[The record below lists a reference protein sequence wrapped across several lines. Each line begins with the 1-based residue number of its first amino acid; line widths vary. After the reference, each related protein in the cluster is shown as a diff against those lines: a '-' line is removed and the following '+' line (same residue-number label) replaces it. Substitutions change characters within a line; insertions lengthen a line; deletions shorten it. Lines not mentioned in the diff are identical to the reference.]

1 MTSHIRVDDRMLRLQ
16 VATSAHDKSQM
27 NRLATACLIACCFF
41 SRAATAVDI
50 SPTETASD
58 YLIHTWQTERGL
70 PQNWVSSIA
79 QTPDGYLW
87 IGTRYGGLARFDGVR
102 FVPFNQQNVNA
113 LKDVQVEHLDVDDA
127 GRLWIMM
134 GNESVTSFRG
144 GNFELV
150 RQPRSEPRVR
160 VDQVVSAQSNAVL
173 FACEYRSLAR
183 LHLSAS
189 NQWER
194 IDPPPSMDPDSD
206 TFSADRDGAVWF
218 VTLDKRLGHFAN
230 NKFELTTKGL
240 PETTVTSLAL
250 DSEREL
256 WIATPHHLAVWNGK
270 VFVDRTPKNGDA
282 LENIVQISFSGD
294 GGLWVLEK
302 NRVRKML
309 NGQWVAEIKGDQL
322 LEDITSGSF
331 SLHGDAQGNAWLVAN
346 GRGLLHCKA
355 DGTSHLLT
363 DKNGLPSRFID
374 CWFQDAEGDVWVG
387 MHGGGIAQIRER
399 LFHVF
404 GPAEGLP
411 DKVVSSVCTDS
422 SNELWAGTMSGELA
436 HWQNGRFVS
445 VPLPAPKNQPNES
458 ITVCPRSGGGV
469 WIGSLN
475 NGLLQ
480 CTDGKSAQ
488 TVEPQWDIRVLF
500 DDRKRQLWVGRLVNL
515 FCFTNGGS
523 EYKSFGSD
531 DGFVDSHAI
540 GALAEDG
547 DGALWIGT
555 GPGELWKYANGK
567 FSRFTP
573 PAEWPAVRFSAVLPD
588 TNGAVWIGTLGGG
601 LLRFYHGRF
610 TRCLKSDG
618 LPDNNVSQLLDSH
631 DGYLWG
637 GTYAGIFRASKTDLD
652 AVADGKVA
660 RLPCRVYGEFD
671 GLPSLECSSGF
682 QPSCFR
688 SSDGRLWFST
698 ANGVTSVDPS
708 RTVPNP
714 IAPTVIIEEMLVDG
728 QPVNFPAHIGVPLQ
742 AAQSLS
748 SIKISP
754 GRHYVQ
760 FLFTGLSFV
769 APDGVRFR
777 VKLEGG
783 NDQWQSAGAERHID
797 YGPLAPGNYR
807 FRVTA
812 CNSDGVWNDDGD
824 TLAFTV
830 QPYFWETWWFQAG
843 LGLAILTLFAI
854 AATLIQRQ
862 RYRRRLEHAERQRAM
877 EHERTRIARDLHD
890 DLGTS
895 LTQIGMLSALAN
907 RAETQTDEAKDL
919 VQQVRSRAREMVV
932 ALDEIVWAVNPK
944 NDSLTGLIGYL
955 GHFAE
960 EFFRAS
966 NIRFRQDIPPQI
978 PSAPVSAESRHH
990 LFLAFKEALNNSVR
1004 HSGAAQVQLRV
1015 EISATEV
1022 VVQVEDNGR
1031 GFEAS
1036 PLTRQGNG
1044 LINIKRRLEQIGG
1057 RAEIHSVPGKGTTVT
1072 LHAPLKNV

>member
-1 MTSHIRVDDRMLRLQ
+1 MLRLQ
-16 VATSAHDKSQM
+16 VATLAHNKSPM
-27 NRLATACLIACCFF
+27 NRLATACLIASCLFVQ
-41 SRAATAVDI
+41 AAAAAEVSETD
-50 SPTETASD
+50 TASD

-102 FVPFNQQNVNA
+102 FVPFNQQNVDT
-113 LKDVQVEHLDVDDA
+113 LKDVQVEHLDVDDN

-144 GNFELV
+144 GDFALV

-160 VDQVVSAQSNAVL
+160 VDHVVSVQTNAVL
-173 FACEYRSLAR
+173 FACEYRSLAC

-189 NQWER
+189 NQWEKF
-194 IDPPPSMDPDSD
+194 DPPFSMDPDAD
-206 TFSADRDGAVWF
+206 TFSVDRDGAVWF
-218 VTLDKRLGHFAN
+218 ITLDQRLGRFAN
-230 NKFELTTKGL
+230 NQFEFATNSLLATN
-240 PETTVTSLAL
+240 VTSLAL
-250 DSEREL
+250 DSDREL
-256 WIATPHHLAVWNGK
+256 WIATPHRLAAWNGK
-270 VFVDRTPKNGDA
+270 SFADRTPTNGDA
-282 LENIVQISFSGD
+282 LENVVQISFSGD

-302 NRVRKML
+302 NRIRKML
-309 NGQWVAEIKGDQL
+309 NGKWVTEIKGDHL

-346 GRGLLHCKA
+346 GQGLLHCKA

-404 GPAEGLP
+404 GPVDGLP

-422 SNELWAGTMSGELA
+422 NNELWVGTMSGELA
-436 HWQNGRFVS
+436 HWQNGRFVN

-458 ITVCPRSGGGV
+458 ITVCPKSGGGV

-480 CTDGKSAQ
+480 CGDDGIPRQ
-488 TVEPQWDIRVLF
+488 VEPQWDIRVLF
-500 DDRKRQLWVGRLVNL
+500 DDSRRQLWVGRLVNL
-515 FCFTNGGS
+515 FCLTNGGP
-523 EYKSFGSD
+523 EFKSFGSD

-555 GPGELWKYANGK
+555 GPGELWKYAEGK

-601 LLRFYHGRF
+601 LLRFYQGRF

-637 GTYAGIFRASKTDLD
+637 GTYAGIFRAKKNDLESM
-652 AVADGKVA
+652 ADGKAA

-698 ANGVTSVDPS
+698 ADGVTSVDPS
-708 RTVPNP
+708 RIVPNP

-742 AAQSLS
+742 AAQSLQA
-748 SIKISP
+748 IKISP

-760 FLFTGLSFV
+760 FRFTGLSFV

-797 YGPLAPGNYR
+797 YGPLAPGDYR

-812 CNSDGVWNDDGD
+812 CNSDGVWNEDGD

-830 QPYFWETWWFQAG
+830 LPNFWETWWFKAG
-843 LGLAILTLFAI
+843 LGLATLAIFAI
-854 AATLIQRQ
+854 AAALIQRQ
-862 RYRRRLEHAERQRAM
+862 RYRRQLERAERQHAM

-895 LTQIGMLSALAN
+895 LTQISMLSALAN
-907 RAETQTDEAKDL
+907 REETHASEAKEL
-919 VQQVRSRAREMVV
+919 LQQVRSRAREMVV

-955 GHFAE
+955 GYFAE

-990 LFLAFKEALNNSVR
+990 LFLAFKEALNNTVR
-1004 HSGAAQVQLRV
+1004 HSGATQVQLRV
-1015 EISATEV
+1015 IISANEV
-1022 VVQVEDNGR
+1022 VVQVEDNGC
-1031 GFEAS
+1031 GFETAS
-1036 PLTRQGNG
+1036 VTPQGNG
-1044 LINIKRRLEQIGG
+1044 LTNIKRRLEQIDG
-1057 RAEIHSVPGKGTTVT
+1057 RAEIRSARGQGTTVT
-1072 LHAPLKNV
+1072 LRTPFNNV